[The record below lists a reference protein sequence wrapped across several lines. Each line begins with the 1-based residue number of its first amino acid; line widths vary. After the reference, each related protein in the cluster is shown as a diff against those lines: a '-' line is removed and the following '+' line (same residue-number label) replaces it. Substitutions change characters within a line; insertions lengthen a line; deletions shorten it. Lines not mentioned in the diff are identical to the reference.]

1 MAEEQNKF
9 ASTSPDYQPSPAYL
23 GGTIQENLTARG
35 MPEPL
40 TFSKESLGQLTNI
53 YRNENVADP
62 TAALAQDIATTIS
75 GEFPEDPNWFSY
87 PSLTTGKGFAGAF
100 NDGIP
105 MTPMDIIE
113 LFSVDTEGE
122 PIKMPTLFGSEKL
135 GTIFQG
141 VKEEAI
147 PALAEAGSFAA
158 GFKLTNDYLNRIKYK
173 GSAVSPYFR
182 GVQKGVSRFA
192 LPTVAGLFSAA
203 TGRFGGEKIQELTF
217 GPDVPLL
224 PEAEALYKIGQ
235 GTTEGLGYSAIPY
248 AMSKNISLGY
258 ELIKDDLTR
267 GMLKQPGQQ
276 ASKLF
281 KYAPTVTG
289 KGTLASAESM
299 LQGIAQTSKAAPFTY
314 ALAEGASNLG
324 AGLAQAQNQLDPSVP
339 VMEFA
344 REFGYSLLGGYSADV
359 LTKKVPYV
367 AGQLNKGRKAVQG
380 FVFGGKEF
388 RDKAQAARQE
398 KLQGEIADWLFKALQ
413 DAGEDPKEV
422 AKLLNSREFS
432 DLLDSDGS
440 PVKPTAGTKSLSPT
454 LLGLEGALN
463 FIGNGLQG
471 QRATAQQAITDGIRQ
486 KIRGLYA
493 TGDRDAVQEAAAMME
508 GTFEASINKRVYEAR
523 KNLDDAFKRIQKDSK
538 GVPVAASK
546 DEAKKMF
553 ELFDELIK
561 ADRARERALWKRIP
575 ENVEIS
581 EFVDGKGKPLSVPNF
596 IKYWNENVSNLVKEA
611 KIPLDNDLIDSL
623 GAFVARK
630 TDELNLS
637 GEQAVVAVD
646 TRLQKARE
654 KFQDLYAGVAATPEA
669 QAAFQRAVNEVSQ
682 LPPQEQAAAFKAISS
697 DKLGKS
703 STPRS
708 REVAKAY
715 DAYANLLVIQNNLD
729 TPPVAEASQVVSEAV
744 QSAQEIFA
752 RNTQR
757 FNAYLDNPN
766 FSIQSE
772 ARDNLRAV
780 QAVAR
785 RIENL
790 DDPDDIQRV
799 VDDWVNANAESRT
812 QQYTQR
818 DPQGRGGQF
827 LPDST
832 FTTDARGFLDSA
844 AALRRAQLENPA
856 ATPEAAAEVATAT
869 ADVGTLS
876 GKELFQMRSTALA
889 LGRKLDAGG
898 DANGAR
904 LAHGFATALLDDLKS
919 FPQGVNFAYDTA
931 RAYSVAF
938 NNAYT
943 KTFAGDLS
951 ATDKSGARKIAP
963 ELLKRELQ
971 GVDLAYLHV
980 KQLDQVGQFQQQQ
993 LLSTLIDG
1001 SQLDAALRGNLFGA
1015 QTSDRP
1021 DVVKLREGF
1030 EGVIDPE
1037 SEMLDLPKYENW
1049 LKANKS
1055 LLDEVAPDLY
1065 EESIKV
1071 LGTANTVR
1079 GTTENVLRNIREN
1092 AIDETTGKVTP
1103 TSLAKWMQQDNNA
1116 LMLKAFPALEA
1127 DLSNMSRL
1135 NVLLDKTSAEAKQ
1148 SINAVKAQSSFY
1160 QLMKS
1165 NGLDVGGTENPTTA
1179 INKALRP
1186 SNEKPIESLNRL
1198 FLAIG
1203 QLDVKNKPLGNLTV
1217 DPMRTEGVTTDL
1229 QRGAAED
1236 VLGFDSALQG
1246 PTSVVKFSEDAA
1258 GKKIVEPTGTTIN
1271 REEALLGFRVSLIE
1285 EVLSKSGINANNG
1298 AFSATAAY
1306 KNFFEP
1312 LPNSQNNVSVAE
1324 WAESK
1329 GVMAA
1334 GQLDNM
1340 KKLLG
1345 EMAKYEQTLMSG
1357 DAKDFEDLVKKMG
1370 PGLDIALSILGSSAG
1385 TRARNVLVGPGGSGD
1400 LIVSGRAAEAARNA
1414 GRTLLEKAPEV
1425 ARMTML
1431 TKMFEDPELLG
1442 ALLAKAKTPEKKA
1455 SFALKAYNIMLDFL
1469 EPSSSAYRLV
1479 RPALVQDKPEE
1490 ETSVIT
1496 EKPDFL
1502 MGDRKRFTVTPE
1514 RQQQMKQEFYE
1525 RYVAPEEAEKNV
1537 DELLQKA
1544 REFLDTREDASL
1556 QPLPRRDLPPST
1568 QTAAPSGV
1576 QTASVDP
1583 AGSAAQ
1589 RPQSGGIS
1597 SIDINKARQLFPN
1610 DITFAARGG
1619 EMRSGIGGLFR

>member
-62 TAALAQDIATTIS
+62 TSALAQDIATTIS

-122 PIKMPTLFGSEKL
+122 PIRMPTLFGSEKL

-141 VKEEAI
+141 VKEEVV
-147 PALAEAGSFAA
+147 PALAEAGSFAG

-173 GSAVSPYFR
+173 GSAIGPYFR

-324 AGLAQAQNQLDPSVP
+324 AGLAQSQNQLDPSVP

-367 AGQLNKGRKAVQG
+367 AGQLNKGRKTVQG

-553 ELFDELIK
+553 DLFDELIK

-669 QAAFQRAVNEVSQ
+669 QAAFQKAVNDVSQ

-697 DKLGKS
+697 DKLGKL

-729 TPPVAEASQVVSEAV
+729 TPPVAATPEPELIPGVNEIQIESLKSDITGYRSGYENAKRNDRMLRHRTLNLDEKVNGVIASLKRSETAEEV
-744 QSAQEIFA
+744 DAATADFLEEF
-752 RNTQR
+752 
-757 FNAYLDNPN
+757 DDVD
-766 FSIQSE
+766 SIQS
-772 ARDNLRAV
+772 
-780 QAVAR
+780 VAR
-785 RIENL
+785 ALE
-790 DDPDDIQRV
+790 V
-799 VDDWVNANAESRT
+799 VRGEAELFKTRL
-812 QQYTQR
+812 
-818 DPQGRGGQF
+818 
-827 LPDST
+827 LPST
-832 FTTDARGFLDSA
+832 ATPA
-844 AALRRAQLENPA
+844 AAS
-856 ATPEAAAEVATAT
+856 EAAAEVATST

-1021 DVVKLREGF
+1021 DVVKLREDF

-1037 SEMLDLPKYENW
+1037 SEMLDLPKYEKW

-1246 PTSVVKFSEDAA
+1246 PTSVVKITEDAA
-1258 GKKIVEPTGTTIN
+1258 GKKMVEPTGTTIN

-1285 EVLSKSGINANNG
+1285 EMLSKSGINANNG

-1357 DAKDFEDLVKKMG
+1357 DAQDFEDLVKKMG

-1469 EPSSSAYRLV
+1469 EPSSYAYRLV

-1525 RYVAPEEAEKNV
+1525 RYVAPKEAEENV

>member
-62 TAALAQDIATTIS
+62 TSALAQDIATTIS

-122 PIKMPTLFGSEKL
+122 PIRMPTLFGSEKL
-135 GTIFQG
+135 GTIVQG
-141 VKEEAI
+141 VKEEVV
-147 PALAEAGSFAA
+147 PALAEAGSFAV
-158 GFKLTNDYLNRIKYK
+158 GFKLTNDYLNKIKYK
-173 GSAVSPYFR
+173 GSAFGPYLR

-324 AGLAQAQNQLDPSVP
+324 AGLAQSQNQLDPSVP

-367 AGQLNKGRKAVQG
+367 AGQLNKGRKTVQG

-553 ELFDELIK
+553 DLFDELIK

-669 QAAFQRAVNEVSQ
+669 QAAFQKAVNDVSQ

-697 DKLGKS
+697 DKLGKL

-729 TPPVAEASQVVSEAV
+729 TPPVAATPEPELIPGVNEIQIESLKSDITGYRSGYENAKRNDRMLRHRTLNLDEKVNGVIASLKRSETAEEV
-744 QSAQEIFA
+744 DAATADFLEEF
-752 RNTQR
+752 
-757 FNAYLDNPN
+757 DDVD
-766 FSIQSE
+766 SIQS
-772 ARDNLRAV
+772 
-780 QAVAR
+780 VAR
-785 RIENL
+785 ALE
-790 DDPDDIQRV
+790 V
-799 VDDWVNANAESRT
+799 VRGEAELFKTRL
-812 QQYTQR
+812 
-818 DPQGRGGQF
+818 
-827 LPDST
+827 LPST
-832 FTTDARGFLDSA
+832 ATPA
-844 AALRRAQLENPA
+844 AAS
-856 ATPEAAAEVATAT
+856 EAAAEVATST

-1021 DVVKLREGF
+1021 DVVKLREDF

-1037 SEMLDLPKYENW
+1037 SEMLDLPKYEKW

-1246 PTSVVKFSEDAA
+1246 PTSVVKITEDAA
-1258 GKKIVEPTGTTIN
+1258 GKKMVEPTGTTIN

-1285 EVLSKSGINANNG
+1285 EMLSKSGINANNG

-1357 DAKDFEDLVKKMG
+1357 DAQDFEDLVKKMG

-1525 RYVAPEEAEKNV
+1525 RYVAPKEAEENV

>member
-62 TAALAQDIATTIS
+62 TSALAQDIATTIS

-122 PIKMPTLFGSEKL
+122 PIRMPTLFGSEKL
-135 GTIFQG
+135 GTIVQG
-141 VKEEAI
+141 VKEEVV
-147 PALAEAGSFAA
+147 PALAEAGSFAV
-158 GFKLTNDYLNRIKYK
+158 GFKLTNDYLNKIKYK
-173 GSAVSPYFR
+173 GSAFGPYLR

-324 AGLAQAQNQLDPSVP
+324 AGLAQSQNQLDPSVP

-367 AGQLNKGRKAVQG
+367 AGQLNKGRKTVQG

-553 ELFDELIK
+553 DLFDELIK

-669 QAAFQRAVNEVSQ
+669 QAAFQKAVNDVSQ

-729 TPPVAEASQVVSEAV
+729 TPPVAATPEPELIPGVNEIQIESLKSDITGYRSGYENAKRNDRMLRHRTLNLDEKVNGVIASLKRSETAEEV
-744 QSAQEIFA
+744 DAATADFLEEF
-752 RNTQR
+752 
-757 FNAYLDNPN
+757 DDVD
-766 FSIQSE
+766 SIQS
-772 ARDNLRAV
+772 
-780 QAVAR
+780 VAR
-785 RIENL
+785 ALE
-790 DDPDDIQRV
+790 V
-799 VDDWVNANAESRT
+799 VRGEAELFKTRL
-812 QQYTQR
+812 
-818 DPQGRGGQF
+818 
-827 LPDST
+827 LPST
-832 FTTDARGFLDSA
+832 ATPA
-844 AALRRAQLENPA
+844 AAS
-856 ATPEAAAEVATAT
+856 EAAAEVATST

-1246 PTSVVKFSEDAA
+1246 PTSVVKITEDAA
-1258 GKKIVEPTGTTIN
+1258 GKKMVEPTGTTIN

-1285 EVLSKSGINANNG
+1285 EMLSKSGINANNG

-1357 DAKDFEDLVKKMG
+1357 DAQDFEDLVKKMG

-1525 RYVAPEEAEKNV
+1525 RYVAPKEAEENV

>member
-1 MAEEQNKF
+1 MVTDPNDLMPQLGVEAEL
-9 ASTSPDYQPSPAYL
+9 TSRGLPNPA
-23 GGTIQENLTARG
+23 
-35 MPEPL
+35 
-40 TFSKESLGQLTNI
+40 TFSKDDLDEIIKI
-53 YRNENVADP
+53 YEDDGSFDP
-62 TAALAQDIATTIS
+62 TSDFARGLANYAS
-75 GEFPEDPNWFSY
+75 SLYPEDPEWLSY
-87 PSLTTGKGFAGAF
+87 EGLLTGRAGITKAF
-100 NDGIP
+100 NDGNP
-105 MTPMDIIE
+105 LSVQGVIE
-113 LFSVDTEGE
+113 LLAQDTEGNR
-122 PIKMPTLFGSEKL
+122 IVAPTLYGSETA
-135 GTIFQG
+135 GGIYQG
-141 VKEEAI
+141 VKDELI
-147 PALAEAGSFAA
+147 PAAGEAGGFAF
-158 GFKLTNDYLNRIKYK
+158 GFKTVNDYFNKIKYEGSGK
-173 GSAVSPYFR
+173 GWNKFLTRVGLPVIAGITTGVVGRNVAEKGQEFILGADIPILPQQRAAYAIGKGGTEGAYFSAMPYFMN
-182 GVQKGVSRFA
+182 K
-192 LPTVAGLFSAA
+192 
-203 TGRFGGEKIQELTF
+203 K
-217 GPDVPLL
+217 
-224 PEAEALYKIGQ
+224 
-235 GTTEGLGYSAIPY
+235 
-248 AMSKNISLGY
+248 ISLGY
-258 ELIKDDLTR
+258 ELIKDNLITNRLNPLQKKAFEGSGLHTR
-267 GMLKQPGQQ
+267 GSRAALKAIDGLI
-276 ASKLF
+276 AGM
-281 KYAPTVTG
+281 PTSV
-289 KGTLASAESM
+289 
-299 LQGIAQTSKAAPFTY
+299 SKAPFMY
-314 ALAEGASNLG
+314 GATEVG
-324 AGLAQAQNQLDPSVP
+324 ANIGTGLAQGSFVEDPDPYIGQLGKEMVYT
-339 VMEFA
+339 FT
-344 REFGYSLLGGYSADV
+344 GGYLGDLA
-359 LTKKVPYV
+359 LRRGPTIANALKEGGIAATKYATSKDYRAQVR
-367 AGQLNKGRKAVQG
+367 GLNKR
-380 FVFGGKEF
+380 
-388 RDKAQAARQE
+388 
-398 KLQGEIADWLFKALQ
+398 ALEGQ
-413 DAGEDPKEV
+413 VGAFLYKSLIEAGEDPEAVIKALTSKEF
-422 AKLLNSREFS
+422 A

-440 PVKPTAGTKSLSPT
+440 PVKPTAGTMSLSPT
-454 LLGLEGALN
+454 LLGIEGALQYLTT
-463 FIGNGLQG
+463 GLG
-471 QRATAQQAITDGIRQ
+471 AQRSANEDAVKEAIRN

-493 TGDRDAVQEAAAMME
+493 TGNRDALQESAAMMQ
-508 GTFEASINKRVYEAR
+508 GLFEASINKRVNEAVT
-523 KNLDDAFKRIQKDSK
+523 NLDAAVQKIQTGPD
-538 GVPVAASK
+538 GLPVPASRL
-546 DEAKKMF
+546 EAEK
-553 ELFDELIK
+553 LFDLLDK
-561 ADRARERALWKRIP
+561 LMSADRDRERKLWQRIP
-575 ENVEIS
+575 RDVEIS
-581 EFVDGKGKPLSVPNF
+581 TFLDGQGNEIAVPNF
-596 IKYWNENVSNLVKEA
+596 ISFWRNETKSTPEANVTTQKNFGDT
-611 KIPLDNDLIDSL
+611 IN
-623 GAFVARK
+623 AFVERK
-630 TDELNLS
+630 TKELGIGEDVTSTAAPSKELQAANEKFNKLWTRVVSSETGRAEFETLLTQVQDLS
-637 GEQAVVAVD
+637 PAEQATAFNVRA
-646 TRLQKARE
+646 QEKGGKFSGKAGKAWAEAARA
-654 KFQDLYAGVAATPEA
+654 YADVITVQNALNTPPVAATPEPELIPG
-669 QAAFQRAVNEVSQ
+669 VNEIQIES
-682 LPPQEQAAAFKAISS
+682 LKS
-697 DKLGKS
+697 DL
-703 STPRS
+703 TEYRS
-708 REVAKAY
+708 GYENAKRN
-715 DAYANLLVIQNNLD
+715 DRMLRHRTLNLD
-729 TPPVAEASQVVSEAV
+729 EKVNGVIASLKRSETAEEVDAATADFLEEFDDV
-744 QSAQEIFA
+744 
-752 RNTQR
+752 
-757 FNAYLDNPN
+757 D
-766 FSIQSE
+766 SIQS
-772 ARDNLRAV
+772 
-780 QAVAR
+780 VAR
-785 RIENL
+785 ALE
-790 DDPDDIQRV
+790 V
-799 VDDWVNANAESRT
+799 VRGEAELFKTRL
-812 QQYTQR
+812 
-818 DPQGRGGQF
+818 
-827 LPDST
+827 LPST
-832 FTTDARGFLDSA
+832 ATPA
-844 AALRRAQLENPA
+844 AAS
-856 ATPEAAAEVATAT
+856 EAAAEVATST

-1037 SEMLDLPKYENW
+1037 SEMLDLPKYEEW

-1246 PTSVVKFSEDAA
+1246 PTSVVKITEDAA
-1258 GKKIVEPTGTTIN
+1258 GKKMVEPTGTTIN

-1285 EVLSKSGINANNG
+1285 EMLSKSGINANNG

-1357 DAKDFEDLVKKMG
+1357 DAQDFEDLVKKMG

-1525 RYVAPEEAEKNV
+1525 RYVAPKEAEENV

>member
-62 TAALAQDIATTIS
+62 TSALAQDIATTIS

-122 PIKMPTLFGSEKL
+122 PIRMPTLFGSEKL

-141 VKEEAI
+141 VKEEVV
-147 PALAEAGSFAA
+147 PALAEAGSFAG

-173 GSAVSPYFR
+173 GSAIGPYFR

-324 AGLAQAQNQLDPSVP
+324 AGLAQSQNQLDPSVP

-367 AGQLNKGRKAVQG
+367 AGQLNKGRKTVQG

-553 ELFDELIK
+553 DLFDELIK

-669 QAAFQRAVNEVSQ
+669 QAAFQKAVNDVSQ

-697 DKLGKS
+697 DKLGKL

-729 TPPVAEASQVVSEAV
+729 TPPVAATPEPELIPGVNEIQIESLKSDITGYRSGYENAKRNDRMLRHRTLNLDEKVNGVIASLKRSETAEEV
-744 QSAQEIFA
+744 DAATADFLEEF
-752 RNTQR
+752 
-757 FNAYLDNPN
+757 DDVD
-766 FSIQSE
+766 SIQS
-772 ARDNLRAV
+772 
-780 QAVAR
+780 VAR
-785 RIENL
+785 ALE
-790 DDPDDIQRV
+790 V
-799 VDDWVNANAESRT
+799 VRGEAELFKTRL
-812 QQYTQR
+812 
-818 DPQGRGGQF
+818 
-827 LPDST
+827 LPST
-832 FTTDARGFLDSA
+832 ATPA
-844 AALRRAQLENPA
+844 AAS
-856 ATPEAAAEVATAT
+856 EAAAEVATST

-1021 DVVKLREGF
+1021 DVVKLREDF

-1037 SEMLDLPKYENW
+1037 SEMLDLPKYEKW

-1246 PTSVVKFSEDAA
+1246 PTSVVKITEDAA
-1258 GKKIVEPTGTTIN
+1258 GKKMVEPTGTTIN

-1285 EVLSKSGINANNG
+1285 EMLSKSGINANNG

-1357 DAKDFEDLVKKMG
+1357 DAQDFEDLVKKMG

-1469 EPSSSAYRLV
+1469 EPSSYAYRLV

-1525 RYVAPEEAEKNV
+1525 RYVAPEEAEENV

>member
-53 YRNENVADP
+53 YRNDNVADP

-122 PIKMPTLFGSEKL
+122 PIRMPTLFGSEKL
-135 GTIFQG
+135 GTIVQG
-141 VKEEAI
+141 VKEEVV
-147 PALAEAGSFAA
+147 PALAEAGSFAG

-173 GSAVSPYFR
+173 GSAIGPYFR

-324 AGLAQAQNQLDPSVP
+324 AGLAQSQNQLDPSVP

-367 AGQLNKGRKAVQG
+367 AGQLNKGRKTVQG

-553 ELFDELIK
+553 DLFDELIK

-581 EFVDGKGKPLSVPNF
+581 EFVDEKGKPISVPNF

-729 TPPVAEASQVVSEAV
+729 TPPVAATPEPELIPGVNEIQIESLKSDITGYRSGYENAKRNDRMLRHRTLNLDEKVNGVIASLKRSETAEEV
-744 QSAQEIFA
+744 DAATADFLEEF
-752 RNTQR
+752 
-757 FNAYLDNPN
+757 DDVD
-766 FSIQSE
+766 SIQS
-772 ARDNLRAV
+772 
-780 QAVAR
+780 VAR
-785 RIENL
+785 ALE
-790 DDPDDIQRV
+790 V
-799 VDDWVNANAESRT
+799 VRGEAELFKTRL
-812 QQYTQR
+812 
-818 DPQGRGGQF
+818 
-827 LPDST
+827 LPST
-832 FTTDARGFLDSA
+832 AT
-844 AALRRAQLENPA
+844 PA

-1246 PTSVVKFSEDAA
+1246 PTSVVKISEDSA

-1285 EVLSKSGINANNG
+1285 EVLSKAGINANNG

-1357 DAKDFEDLVKKMG
+1357 DAQDFEDLVKKMG

-1525 RYVAPEEAEKNV
+1525 RYVAPKEAEENV

>member
-40 TFSKESLGQLTNI
+40 TFSKESLGQLKNI

-122 PIKMPTLFGSEKL
+122 PIRMPTLFGSEKL
-135 GTIFQG
+135 GTIALG
-141 VKEEAI
+141 VKEEI
-147 PALAEAGSFAA
+147 VPALAEAGSFAG
-158 GFKLTNDYLNRIKYK
+158 GFKLTNDYLNKIKYK
-173 GSAVSPYFR
+173 GSAIGPYLR

-192 LPTVAGLFSAA
+192 LPTIAGLFSATA
-203 TGRFGGEKIQELTF
+203 GRFGGEKIQEFTF

-224 PEAEALYKIGQ
+224 PKAEALYKLGQ

-281 KYAPTVTG
+281 KYAPTATG
-289 KGTLASAESM
+289 KTTLAGAESM

-314 ALAEGASNLG
+314 GLAEVASNVG
-324 AGLAQAQNQLDPSVP
+324 AGLAQAQNELDPATP
-339 VMEFA
+339 IGEFA
-344 REFGYSLLGGYSADV
+344 REFSYSLLGGYSADV

-367 AGQLNKGRKAVQG
+367 AGQLNKGRKNVQG
-380 FVFGGKEF
+380 FLFGGKEF
-388 RDKAQAARQE
+388 RDKAKAARQE

-413 DAGEDPKEV
+413 DAGDDPKEV
-422 AKLLNSREFS
+422 AKLLSSREFS

-440 PVKPTAGTKSLSPT
+440 PVKPTAGTKSLNPT
-454 LLGLEGALN
+454 ILGLEGALN
-463 FIGNGLQG
+463 FVGNGLQG
-471 QRATAQQAITDGIRQ
+471 QRATAQQAITSGIRQ

-523 KNLDDAFKRIQKDSK
+523 KKLDDAFKRIQRDSK

-553 ELFDELIK
+553 DLFDELIK
-561 ADRARERALWKRIP
+561 ADRARERALWGRIP

-581 EFVDGKGKPLSVPNF
+581 EFVDEKGNPISVPNF
-596 IKYWNENVSNLVKEA
+596 IKYWNENVSTLIEEA
-611 KIPLDNDLIDSL
+611 KVPLDNDLTDSL

-630 TDELNLS
+630 TEELNLS
-637 GEQAVVAVD
+637 GEEAVVAVD

-669 QAAFQRAVNEVSQ
+669 QAAFQKAVNDVSQ

-729 TPPVAEASQVVSEAV
+729 TPPVAEASQVVNEAV
-744 QSAQEIFA
+744 QSAQENFA

-790 DDPDDIQRV
+790 DDPNEIQRV
-799 VDDWVNANAESRT
+799 VDEWVNANAESRT
-812 QQYTQR
+812 QRYIQQ

-827 LPDST
+827 LPDSA

-856 ATPEAAAEVATAT
+856 AAPEAAAEVATST

-876 GKELFQMRSTALA
+876 AKEVLQMRSTALA

-898 DANGAR
+898 DARGANI
-904 LAHGFATALLDDLKS
+904 AYGFAKSLLNDLKS

-938 NNAYT
+938 NDAYT
-943 KTFAGDLS
+943 RTFAGDLS

-1037 SEMLDLPKYENW
+1037 SEMLDLPKYEEW

-1135 NVLLDKTSAEAKQ
+1135 NVLLDRTSAEAKQ
-1148 SINAVKAQSSFY
+1148 AINAVKAQSSFY

-1165 NGLDVGGTENPTTA
+1165 NGLDLGGTENPTTA

-1186 SNEKPIESLNRL
+1186 SNERPIESLNRL

-1203 QLDVKNKPLGNLTV
+1203 QLDVKKKPLGDLTV
-1217 DPMRTEGVTTDL
+1217 DPMRKEGVTTDL
-1229 QRGAAED
+1229 QRGTSED

-1246 PTSVVKFSEDAA
+1246 PTSVVKITEDAA
-1258 GKKIVEPTGTTIN
+1258 GKKTVEPTGVTID

-1285 EVLSKSGINANNG
+1285 EVLSKSGMNANDG
-1298 AFSATAAY
+1298 AWSATAAY

-1357 DAKDFEDLVKKMG
+1357 DAQDFEDLVKKMG

-1469 EPSSSAYRLV
+1469 EPSSSVYRLV

-1514 RQQQMKQEFYE
+1514 RQEQMKQEFYE
-1525 RYVAPEEAEKNV
+1525 KYIAPEKAEENV
-1537 DELLQKA
+1537 NELLQKA

-1556 QPLPRRDLPPST
+1556 QLPSRGVLPAP
-1568 QTAAPSGV
+1568 APVPSGV
-1576 QTASVDP
+1576 QTASVDS
-1583 AGSAAQ
+1583 AGSGSQ
-1589 RPQSGGIS
+1589 RPQSGGIG

>member
-62 TAALAQDIATTIS
+62 TSALAQDIATTIS

-122 PIKMPTLFGSEKL
+122 PIRMPTLFGSEKL

-141 VKEEAI
+141 VKEEVV
-147 PALAEAGSFAA
+147 PALAEAGSFAG

-173 GSAVSPYFR
+173 GSAIGPYFR

-324 AGLAQAQNQLDPSVP
+324 AGLAQSQNQLDPSVP

-367 AGQLNKGRKAVQG
+367 AGQLNKGRKTVQG

-553 ELFDELIK
+553 DLFDELIK

-669 QAAFQRAVNEVSQ
+669 QAAFQKAVNDVSQ

-697 DKLGKS
+697 DKLGKL

-729 TPPVAEASQVVSEAV
+729 TPPVAATPEPELIPGVNEIQIESLKSDITGYRSGYENAKRNDRMLRHRTLNLDEKVNGVIASLKRSETAEEV
-744 QSAQEIFA
+744 DAATADFLEEF
-752 RNTQR
+752 
-757 FNAYLDNPN
+757 DDVD
-766 FSIQSE
+766 SIQS
-772 ARDNLRAV
+772 
-780 QAVAR
+780 VAR
-785 RIENL
+785 ALE
-790 DDPDDIQRV
+790 V
-799 VDDWVNANAESRT
+799 VRGEAELFKTRL
-812 QQYTQR
+812 
-818 DPQGRGGQF
+818 
-827 LPDST
+827 LPST
-832 FTTDARGFLDSA
+832 ATPA
-844 AALRRAQLENPA
+844 AAS
-856 ATPEAAAEVATAT
+856 EAAAEVATST

-1021 DVVKLREGF
+1021 DVVKLREDF

-1037 SEMLDLPKYENW
+1037 SEMLDLPKYEKW

-1246 PTSVVKFSEDAA
+1246 PTSVVKITEDAA
-1258 GKKIVEPTGTTIN
+1258 GKKMVEPTGTTIN

-1285 EVLSKSGINANNG
+1285 EMLSKSGINANNG

-1357 DAKDFEDLVKKMG
+1357 DAQDFEDLVKKMG

-1525 RYVAPEEAEKNV
+1525 RYVAPKEAEENV

>member
-53 YRNENVADP
+53 YKNENVSDP
-62 TAALAQDIATTIS
+62 TSALAQDIATTIS

-113 LFSVDTEGE
+113 SFSVDTEGE
-122 PIKMPTLFGSEKL
+122 PIRMPTLFGSEKL
-135 GTIFQG
+135 GTIALG
-141 VKEEAI
+141 VKEEI
-147 PALAEAGSFAA
+147 VPALAEAGSFGL
-158 GFKLTNDYLNRIKYK
+158 GFKLTNDYLNKIKYK
-173 GSAVSPYFR
+173 GSAFGPYLR

-192 LPTVAGLFSAA
+192 LPTIAGLFSATA
-203 TGRFGGEKIQELTF
+203 GRFGGEKVKELTY
-217 GPDVPLL
+217 GADVPLL
-224 PEAEALYKIGQ
+224 PKAEALYKLGQ
-235 GTTEGLGYSAIPY
+235 GGTEGLGYSAIPY

-267 GMLKQPGQQ
+267 GMLKNSAQQ

-281 KYAPTVTG
+281 KYAPTATG
-289 KGTLASAESM
+289 KGTLAAAESM

-314 ALAEGASNLG
+314 GLAEVASNVG
-324 AGLAQAQNQLDPSVP
+324 AGLAQAQSQLDPSVP

-367 AGQLNKGRKAVQG
+367 AGQLNKGRKSVQG

-388 RDKAQAARQE
+388 RDKAKTARQE
-398 KLQGEIADWLFKALQ
+398 KLQLEIADWLFKALQ

-422 AKLLNSREFS
+422 AKLLSSREFS

-440 PVKPTAGTKSLSPT
+440 PVKPTAGTKSLSAT

-463 FIGNGLQG
+463 FVGNGLQG

-523 KNLDDAFKRIQKDSK
+523 KKLDDAFKRIQKDAK

-553 ELFDELIK
+553 DLFDELIQ
-561 ADRARERALWKRIP
+561 ADRGRERALWKRIP

-581 EFVDGKGKPLSVPNF
+581 EFIDEKGKPLSVPNF

-611 KIPLDNDLIDSL
+611 KVPLDKDLTASL

-669 QAAFQRAVNEVSQ
+669 QAAFQKAVNDVSQ

-697 DKLGKS
+697 DKLGKL

-729 TPPVAEASQVVSEAV
+729 TPPVAATPEPELIPGVNEIQIESLKSDITGYRSGYENAKRNDRMLRHRTLNLDEKVNGVIASLKRSETAEEV
-744 QSAQEIFA
+744 DAATADFLEEF
-752 RNTQR
+752 
-757 FNAYLDNPN
+757 DDVD
-766 FSIQSE
+766 SIQS
-772 ARDNLRAV
+772 
-780 QAVAR
+780 VAR
-785 RIENL
+785 ALE
-790 DDPDDIQRV
+790 V
-799 VDDWVNANAESRT
+799 VRGEAELFKTRL
-812 QQYTQR
+812 
-818 DPQGRGGQF
+818 
-827 LPDST
+827 LPST
-832 FTTDARGFLDSA
+832 ATPA
-844 AALRRAQLENPA
+844 AAS
-856 ATPEAAAEVATAT
+856 EAAAEVATST

-876 GKELFQMRSTALA
+876 AKEVLQMRSTALA

-898 DANGAR
+898 DARGANI
-904 LAHGFATALLDDLKS
+904 AYGFAKSLLNDLKS

-938 NNAYT
+938 NDAYT
-943 KTFAGDLS
+943 RTFAGDLS

-1037 SEMLDLPKYENW
+1037 SEMLDLPKYEEW

-1071 LGTANTVR
+1071 LGTSNTVR

-1127 DLSNMSRL
+1127 DLSNMGRL

-1165 NGLDVGGTENPTTA
+1165 NGLDLGGTENPTTA

-1186 SNEKPIESLNRL
+1186 SNERPIESLNRL

-1203 QLDVKNKPLGNLTV
+1203 QLDVKKKPLGDLTV
-1217 DPMRTEGVTTDL
+1217 DPMRKEGVTTDL
-1229 QRGAAED
+1229 QRGTSED

-1246 PTSVVKFSEDAA
+1246 PTSVVKITEDAA

-1285 EVLSKSGINANNG
+1285 EVLSKSGMNANDG
-1298 AFSATAAY
+1298 AWSATAAY

-1357 DAKDFEDLVKKMG
+1357 DAQDFEDLVKKMG

-1514 RQQQMKQEFYE
+1514 RQEQMKREFYE
-1525 RYVAPEEAEKNV
+1525 KYVAPEEAEENV

-1544 REFLDTREDASL
+1544 REFLDNREDASL
-1556 QPLPRRDLPPST
+1556 QPSGIGALPLPAG
-1568 QTAAPSGV
+1568 TAAPSGV

>member
-122 PIKMPTLFGSEKL
+122 PIRMPTLLGSEKL
-135 GTIFQG
+135 GTIVQG
-141 VKEEAI
+141 VKEEI
-147 PALAEAGSFAA
+147 VPALAEAGSFAE
-158 GFKLTNDYLNRIKYK
+158 GFKLTNDYLNKIKYK
-173 GSAVSPYFR
+173 GSAFGPYLR

-192 LPTVAGLFSAA
+192 VPTIAGLFSATA
-203 TGRFGGEKIQELTF
+203 GRFGGEKIQELTF

-224 PEAEALYKIGQ
+224 PKAEALYKLGQ
-235 GTTEGLGYSAIPY
+235 GGTEGLGYSAIPY

-281 KYAPTVTG
+281 KDAPTAAG
-289 KGTLASAESM
+289 KTILSGAESM
-299 LQGIAQTSKAAPFTY
+299 LQGIAQTSKGAPLTY
-314 ALAEGASNLG
+314 GLAEVASNVG
-324 AGLAQAQNQLDPSVP
+324 AGLAQAQNELDPATP
-339 VMEFA
+339 IGEFA
-344 REFGYSLLGGYSADV
+344 REFSYSLLGGYSADV

-367 AGQLNKGRKAVQG
+367 AGQLNKGRKNVQG
-380 FVFGGKEF
+380 FLFSKEF
-388 RDKAQAARQE
+388 RDKAQTARQE

-413 DAGEDPKEV
+413 DAGDDPKEV
-422 AKLLNSREFS
+422 AKLLSSREFS

-440 PVKPTAGTKSLSPT
+440 PVKPTAGTKSLNPT
-454 LLGLEGALN
+454 ILGLEGALN
-463 FIGNGLQG
+463 FVGNGLQG
-471 QRATAQQAITDGIRQ
+471 QRATAQQAITNGIRQ

-523 KNLDDAFKRIQKDSK
+523 KKLDDAFKRIQRDSK

-553 ELFDELIK
+553 DLFDELIK
-561 ADRARERALWKRIP
+561 ADRARERALWGRIP

-581 EFVDGKGKPLSVPNF
+581 EFVDEKGNPISVPNF
-596 IKYWNENVSNLVKEA
+596 IKYWNENVSTLIKEA
-611 KIPLDNDLIDSL
+611 KVPLDNDLTASL

-654 KFQDLYAGVAATPEA
+654 KFQDLYAGVVATPEA
-669 QAAFQRAVNEVSQ
+669 QAAFQKAVNDVSQ

-697 DKLGKS
+697 DKLGKL

-729 TPPVAEASQVVSEAV
+729 TPPVATAPREETGAEIAFKESKRLFEEAAAGAGGLVDERMLSY
-744 QSAQEIFA
+744 I
-752 RNTQR
+752 N
-757 FNAYLDNPN
+757 
-766 FSIQSE
+766 E
-772 ARDNLRAV
+772 ARQQLREV
-780 QAVAR
+780 S
-785 RIENL
+785 
-790 DDPDDIQRV
+790 DPDLLEETAADLI
-799 VDDWVNANAESRT
+799 ANFESFYDNDVAKSGLG
-812 QQYTQR
+812 QQTINDLVAVLRQ
-818 DPQGRGGQF
+818 PE
-827 LPDST
+827 
-832 FTTDARGFLDSA
+832 TTT
-844 AALRRAQLENPA
+844 
-856 ATPEAAAEVATAT
+856 ATEAAAEVATAT

-876 GKELFQMRSTALA
+876 AKEVLQMRSTALA

-898 DANGAR
+898 DARGANIAYR
-904 LAHGFATALLDDLKS
+904 FAKALLNDLKS

-938 NNAYT
+938 NKAYT
-943 KTFAGDLS
+943 QTFAGDLS
-951 ATDKSGARKIAP
+951 ATDTSGARKIAP

-1037 SEMLDLPKYENW
+1037 SEMLDLPKYEEW

-1135 NVLLDKTSAEAKQ
+1135 NVLLDQTSAEAKQ
-1148 SINAVKAQSSFY
+1148 AINAVKAQSSFY

-1165 NGLDVGGTENPTTA
+1165 NGLDLGGTENPTTA

-1186 SNEKPIESLNRL
+1186 SNERPIESLNRL

-1203 QLDVKNKPLGNLTV
+1203 QLDVKKKPLGDLTV
-1217 DPMRTEGVTTDL
+1217 DPMRKEGVTTDL
-1229 QRGAAED
+1229 QRGTSED

-1246 PTSVVKFSEDAA
+1246 PTSVVKITEDAA
-1258 GKKIVEPTGTTIN
+1258 GKKTVEPTGVTID

-1285 EVLSKSGINANNG
+1285 EVLSKSGMNANDG
-1298 AFSATAAY
+1298 AWSATAAY

-1357 DAKDFEDLVKKMG
+1357 DAQDFEDLVKKMG

-1469 EPSSSAYRLV
+1469 EPSSSVYRLV

-1514 RQQQMKQEFYE
+1514 RQEQMKQEFYE
-1525 RYVAPEEAEKNV
+1525 KYIAPEKAEENV
-1537 DELLQKA
+1537 NELLQKA

-1556 QPLPRRDLPPST
+1556 QLPSRGVLPAP
-1568 QTAAPSGV
+1568 APVPSGV
-1576 QTASVDP
+1576 QTASVDS
-1583 AGSAAQ
+1583 AGSGSQ